1 MVRPEY
7 LYAHGRTS
15 PAYVKYIYRVV
26 GDTEKYW
33 KCLIDASGDTFLVRK
48 SNLRE
53 QGENTQYHVITKKEV
68 DEYRQWAKLTAAVN
82 KLNVYTLTT
91 QQLTDILRIA
101 GRGNNE
107 TEG

>member
-1 MVRPEY
+1 MARPEY

-48 SNLRE
+48 SNLKE
-53 QGENTQYHVITKKEV
+53 QGEHTQYHTITKKEV
-68 DEYRQWAKLTAAVN
+68 DEYRQWVKLTAAVKRIN
-82 KLNVYTLTT
+82 IYTLTT
-91 QQLTDILRIA
+91 RQLISIMAIA
-101 GRGNNE
+101 GGNNE
-107 TEG
+107 RQG